1 MFILDPVLAKDTLHI
16 ASLPLCELLLMNDSN
31 YPWFILVPRV
41 QGLSEIIELDNDQLA
56 QFWQES
62 NKLSRMLKTDFSA
75 EKLNIAALGNV
86 VAQLHIH
93 HIARFKHDVAW
104 PQPVWGVVSAI
115 PYTNLQI
122 EMVKAITNLH
132 YD

>member
-1 MFILDPVLAKDTLHI
+1 
-16 ASLPLCELLLMNDSN
+16 MNDSN